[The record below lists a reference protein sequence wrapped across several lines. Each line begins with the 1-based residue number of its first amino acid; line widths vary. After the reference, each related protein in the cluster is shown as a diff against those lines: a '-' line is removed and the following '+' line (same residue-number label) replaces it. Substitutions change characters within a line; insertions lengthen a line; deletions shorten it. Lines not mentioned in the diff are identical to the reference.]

1 MCISIIMRAS
11 YDSIDNKQK
20 MCEKVN
26 KDITFIQF
34 FHSTR
39 LHSTELFKIF
49 FSLLTLQLLFCKKLV
64 GREIILLVLK
74 GIRVYSIHYTLYTY
88 SIQLSNSTNWGS
100 IVTKN
105 RLEVHLIPISWLNL
119 KGSFVTVTGL
129 IVGGQM

>member
-20 MCEKVN
+20 MTEKVN

-34 FHSTR
+34 LHSTR

-64 GREIILLVLK
+64 GRETIKYLK
-74 GIRVYSIHYTLYTY
+74 FEPNVYVRFCLTSFPPYLPSLMQKLITNGLYQEA
-88 SIQLSNSTNWGS
+88 SFICFL
-100 IVTKN
+100 N
-105 RLEVHLIPISWLNL
+105 RLL
-119 KGSFVTVTGL
+119 KLLDNVPTPYSL
-129 IVGGQM
+129 LYS